1 VMYNSQPGGVPSGLS
16 RHCRDVLLARAGLR
30 RLILGLVILT
40 SALGIASRAPSIAA
54 TGAAFSL
61 TSAAVRNG
69 AAMPPLQISNRGGC
83 SGANQS
89 PPLNWAHA
97 PSGTAAFA
105 VTMADLDAKVGVLWH
120 WILFDIPVATTDMAQ
135 NADFDPAL
143 RPAGSRQAVNSFNV
157 LGYSGPCPPRG
168 SLPHHYLITVW
179 ALTQAQM
186 PFKNGEP
193 ADAIAIY
200 LRRHAIGHASLTPHY
215 SRH

>member
-1 VMYNSQPGGVPSGLS
+1 MYNSQPGGVPSGLS
-16 RHCRDVLLARAGLR
+16 RRCRDVLVAAAGLR
-30 RLILGLVILT
+30 RAILGLVIVA
-40 SALGIASRAPSIAA
+40 SALGFASRTPSAAA
-54 TGAAFSL
+54 TGTVFSL

-69 AAMPPLQISNRGGC
+69 VAMPPLQISNRGGC
-83 SGANQS
+83 AGANQS
-89 PPLNWAHA
+89 PPLAWSHA
-97 PSGTAAFA
+97 PTGTAAFA

-120 WILFDIPVATTDMAQ
+120 WILFDIPATTTTMAQ

-143 RPAGSRQAVNSFNV
+143 RPSGARQAVNSFNV

-193 ADAIAIY
+193 ADDIAIY

>member
-1 VMYNSQPGGVPSGLS
+1 VMYNSQPGGMPRGLS
-16 RHCRDVLLARAGLR
+16 RRCRDVVLALAGLR
-30 RLILGLVILT
+30 RLILGLVIVT
-40 SALGIASRAPSIAA
+40 SAFGLWSRTPAEAA
-54 TGAAFSL
+54 TAAFSV
-61 TSAAVRNG
+61 TSAVVHNG

-89 PPLNWAHA
+89 PPLTWTHP

-120 WILFDIPVATTDMAQ
+120 WILFDIPAATTTMAQ

-143 RPAGSRQAVNSFNV
+143 RPPGARQAVNSFNV

-200 LRRHAIGHASLTPHY
+200 LRRHAIGHASLTPRY